1 MEKLSSSQLKWIKSL
16 HQQKFRRQEQKFIIE
31 GEKMVEEALK
41 EKPQSIEMIVGK
53 SDWWDKNKINYQGF
67 LASEKEMERISTM
80 STPPSVLA
88 VLKFL
93 PLTALKKAPITLVLD
108 GIRDPGNLGTIIRT
122 ADWYGIQQIVCS
134 EDTVEL
140 YNSKT
145 LQATMGSFLRVE
157 LHYEDIKYFLEE
169 QNNPIIGTILNED
182 AIDLKQLNI
191 ESELILVMGSESHGI
206 RPEILPLI
214 THPTFIKGKG
224 KAESLNVGIATGICL
239 SHLTK

>member
-41 EKPQSIEMIVGK
+41 EKPRSIEMIVGK
-53 SDWWDKNKINYQGF
+53 SDWWEKNKINCQGF
-67 LASEKEMERISTM
+67 LASEKDMERISTM
-80 STPPSVLA
+80 STPPSILA

-145 LQATMGSFLRVE
+145 LQSTMGSFLRVE
-157 LHYEDIKYFLEE
+157 LHYQDIKYFLKE
-169 QNNPIIGTILNED
+169 QYNPIVGTVLNKD